1 MQESKLFLER
11 PDLALVRL
19 QRRST
24 ILREL
29 LDMPRILLQRIVS
42 LREQYKPLDQ
52 RTAVRNEGLHTQR
65 ERLDAERG
73 CRTVRQWGVRRSRG
87 SGRRIIEI
95 VEALERAHVHIA
107 EWHCVRS
114 GPA

>member
-1 MQESKLFLER
+1 MQESKLLLRTSR
-11 PDLALVRL
+11 PGAGTSPAQQYCPARASG
-19 QRRST
+19 RA
-24 ILREL
+24 
-29 LDMPRILLQRIVS
+29 RILLQRIVS
-42 LREQYKPLDQ
+42 LCEQYKPLDQ
-52 RTAVRNEGLHTQR
+52 RTVVRNERLHTQR

-95 VEALERAHVHIA
+95 VEALERARVHIA